1 MNKMKEK
8 RIPWTELVDK
18 TDPTR
23 RTRPVVTYVFNDG
36 KRKFHAPRKR

>member
-1 MNKMKEK
+1 MSAKEK

-36 KRKFHAPRKR
+36 KRIFHAPKRKR

>member
-1 MNKMKEK
+1 MKEK

-18 TDPTR
+18 SDPTR

>member
-1 MNKMKEK
+1 MKEK

-18 TDPTR
+18 SDPTR
-23 RTRPVVTYVFNDG
+23 RTRPVVTYIFNDG